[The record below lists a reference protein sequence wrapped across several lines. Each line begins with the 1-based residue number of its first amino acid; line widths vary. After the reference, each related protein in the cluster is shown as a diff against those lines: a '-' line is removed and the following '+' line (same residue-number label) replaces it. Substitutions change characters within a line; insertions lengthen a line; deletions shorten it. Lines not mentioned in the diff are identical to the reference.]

1 MVTNVKGYECRMS
14 PSLEYHTELS
24 GSLDDK
30 TTIRIASLD
39 FDFMERIS
47 AWVKEHYPDGE
58 LYGAFSRDR
67 VRAVEYVDKGRY
79 RYVLSCAQNKKGIAA
94 KRALWSEFFDEL
106 YHRKDMTPE
115 QEKTKVL
122 EDIKCGIA
130 QAQTAEQEEDTLN
143 TIYRNPSN
151 NWLYRV
157 SPEPDKK
164 GEYHIEYLDP
174 ASSVIWKMDVRAAQ
188 GHPRKESV
196 QSRLKYL
203 AEQGGWI
210 LGERTE
216 PSKSDDSRSE
226 PKDDQGI
233 MTEDGELF
241 PNGTE
246 CRRHVLARAWK
257 AAGHVQAIHVC
268 DDQPDDVKIWL
279 NTAEPAEYWVL
290 NHDGEVCGERI
301 KHCPYCEENLEI
313 GCGDVLLAPIQIA
326 SPTSS
331 DAATAAAN
339 QPAAAQA
346 VSDLASMTEET
357 AVSSN
362 DLQDTAVGS
371 NLAGAGGLPSF
382 DYSGLDDQT
391 VADLHLAEREY
402 LGGRKLAEMGLRRMA
417 DGVAIAHDTLCGT
430 VVHNV
435 DNSKHGNRG
444 EESFRRWCESMQIG
458 KSTAYKLLQV
468 STMFDKSTPREQ
480 KVLEE
485 LSPSLLYAAAK
496 PSAPAELVQAV
507 KDGDI
512 TTHKQYQEL
521 LEKYKSEQQAR
532 QAERESTSA
541 LLRDE
546 QQRRQKADEARI
558 MAEKKVQQYLEIK
571 DAALETAKQQRV
583 KAADAE
589 ARAIAA
595 EKKARELESRPVE
608 VAVQEPTE
616 EQIAAAAKQRTA
628 MLEAQVRSL
637 QADKDSALRQLDE
650 LGNTA
655 YMTAAEFADNAART
669 VDSIRTAFWALA
681 KELSGDDFAEALAP
695 LDEAVRKIYE
705 REWDDEES
713 ET

>member
-1 MVTNVKGYECRMS
+1 MSKYIISEHQNGLMYAYYKNLFWFWDKDQKKWISSSFAEQRYKQALQKDSKLTPEIFMDSGDFYTLDEYEIPMQR
-14 PSLEYHTELS
+14 
-24 GSLDDK
+24 
-30 TTIRIASLD
+30 RIAL
-39 FDFMERIS
+39 ETLTS
-47 AWVKEHYPDGE
+47 ADCKAAED
-58 LYGAFSRDR
+58 SC
-67 VRAVEYVDKGRY
+67 
-79 RYVLSCAQNKKGIAA
+79 SCAGC
-94 KRALWSEFFDEL
+94 KRADCTCAGM
-106 YHRKDMTPE
+106 KDAE
-115 QEKTKVL
+115 GRAECDGSGNCKQSGCSYNLKHQENPT
-122 EDIKCGIA
+122 
-130 QAQTAEQEEDTLN
+130 QA
-143 TIYRNPSN
+143 
-151 NWLYRV
+151 
-157 SPEPDKK
+157 
-164 GEYHIEYLDP
+164 
-174 ASSVIWKMDVRAAQ
+174 
-188 GHPRKESV
+188 
-196 QSRLKYL
+196 
-203 AEQGGWI
+203 
-210 LGERTE
+210 
-216 PSKSDDSRSE
+216 
-226 PKDDQGI
+226 
-233 MTEDGELF
+233 
-241 PNGTE
+241 
-246 CRRHVLARAWK
+246 
-257 AAGHVQAIHVC
+257 
-268 DDQPDDVKIWL
+268 
-279 NTAEPAEYWVL
+279 
-290 NHDGEVCGERI
+290 
-301 KHCPYCEENLEI
+301 
-313 GCGDVLLAPIQIA
+313 APA

-339 QPAAAQA
+339 QPAATQA

-507 KDGDI
+507 KDRDI
-512 TTHKQYQEL
+512 TTHKQFQEL

-558 MAEKKVQQYLEIK
+558 
-571 DAALETAKQQRV
+571 
-583 KAADAE
+583 AADRRAESAQAEVDEARRREVE
-589 ARAIAA
+589 ARAAA
-595 EKKARELESRPVE
+595 HKYHVQVEEVEAQRNALLDQQTEYIDRIHELESRPVE

-655 YMTAAEFADNAART
+655 YMAAAEFADNAART

>member
-1 MVTNVKGYECRMS
+1 MSKYIISEHQNGLMYAYYKNLFWFWDKDQKKWISSSFAEQRYKQALQKDSKLTPEIFMDSGDFYTLDEYEITMQR
-14 PSLEYHTELS
+14 
-24 GSLDDK
+24 
-30 TTIRIASLD
+30 RIAL
-39 FDFMERIS
+39 ETLTS
-47 AWVKEHYPDGE
+47 ADCKAAED
-58 LYGAFSRDR
+58 SC
-67 VRAVEYVDKGRY
+67 
-79 RYVLSCAQNKKGIAA
+79 SCAGC
-94 KRALWSEFFDEL
+94 KRADCTCAGM
-106 YHRKDMTPE
+106 KDAE
-115 QEKTKVL
+115 GRAECDGSGNCKQSGCSYNFKHQENPT
-122 EDIKCGIA
+122 
-130 QAQTAEQEEDTLN
+130 QA
-143 TIYRNPSN
+143 
-151 NWLYRV
+151 
-157 SPEPDKK
+157 
-164 GEYHIEYLDP
+164 
-174 ASSVIWKMDVRAAQ
+174 
-188 GHPRKESV
+188 
-196 QSRLKYL
+196 
-203 AEQGGWI
+203 
-210 LGERTE
+210 
-216 PSKSDDSRSE
+216 
-226 PKDDQGI
+226 
-233 MTEDGELF
+233 
-241 PNGTE
+241 
-246 CRRHVLARAWK
+246 
-257 AAGHVQAIHVC
+257 
-268 DDQPDDVKIWL
+268 
-279 NTAEPAEYWVL
+279 
-290 NHDGEVCGERI
+290 
-301 KHCPYCEENLEI
+301 
-313 GCGDVLLAPIQIA
+313 APA

-339 QPAAAQA
+339 QPAATQA

-507 KDGDI
+507 KDRDI
-512 TTHKQYQEL
+512 TTHKQFQEL

-558 MAEKKVQQYLEIK
+558 
-571 DAALETAKQQRV
+571 
-583 KAADAE
+583 AADRRAESAQAEVDEARRREVE
-589 ARAIAA
+589 ARAAA
-595 EKKARELESRPVE
+595 HKYHVQVEEVEAQRNALLDQQTEYIDRIHELESRPVE

-655 YMTAAEFADNAART
+655 YMAAAEFADNAART

-681 KELSGDDFAEALAP
+681 KELSEDDFADALAP
-695 LDEAVRKIYE
+695 LDEVVRKIYE